1 MCVKLSLDRD
11 LGGAELSLA
20 TMAGGVYS
28 RIKMEEWGHNEI
40 SNERTY
46 IEDPTGHANS
56 TASDELKTTSGLRRL
71 ML

>member
-11 LGGAELSLA
+11 LGGVELSLA
-20 TMAGGVYS
+20 TMVGGVYS
-28 RIKMEEWGHNEI
+28 HIKMEEWGHNEI

-56 TASDELKTTSGLRRL
+56 TASDEWKTTSGLR
-71 ML
+71 MLVL